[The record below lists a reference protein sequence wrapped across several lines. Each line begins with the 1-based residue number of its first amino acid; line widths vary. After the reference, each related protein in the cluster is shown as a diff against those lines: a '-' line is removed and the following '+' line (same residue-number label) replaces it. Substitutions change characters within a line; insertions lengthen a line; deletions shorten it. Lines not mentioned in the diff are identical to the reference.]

1 MKKIFATVTALT
13 FTAGCNTEQLA
24 QSAYQATIIRDAGC
38 PTYDYSCRRDN
49 RSDRDAAIAAARLA
63 QILAQ

>member
-24 QSAYQATIIRDAGC
+24 QSAYQATIIRDAG
-38 PTYDYSCRRDN
+38 SN
-49 RSDRDAAIAAARLA
+49 I
-63 QILAQ
+63 

>member
-1 MKKIFATVTALT
+1 MKRIFAAAAALT
-13 FTAGCNTEQLA
+13 FTAGCNTDQLV
-24 QSAYQATIIRDAGC
+24 QTAYQATIIRDAGC